1 MDQYVERENQLL
13 EDLSKVEKD
22 TEELISSNLQDDE
35 HIVFLYNQKKE
46 KEERVG
52 RMEAQVGASKN
63 SISQAEDNSSGA
75 RKKREDLVTR
85 QQSLKEQETEIKL
98 EIHGLRERMSVE
110 FQVDVTELSQ
120 VVLFDKPVEEYDYH
134 SIEEQ
139 VMKLRTRVQNYGEIN
154 PLAVEAFQEIQ
165 ERHEFIS
172 TQRNDLLEAK
182 DSLLTTIS
190 EIDQTAKEKFIETF
204 TVVREHFQSVFKSLF
219 YEEDNCDLIL
229 MDPERPLESDI
240 NIIARPKGKRPLTI
254 KQLSGGEK
262 TLTAVALLF
271 AIYLIKPAPFCVFDE
286 VDAPLD
292 DANIDKFNNII
303 RDFSHDSQFIIVTH
317 NKRTMSSTSVIYGVT
332 MANQGISSVVPVSL
346 EELALA

>member
-1 MDQYVERENQLL
+1 IAKLQKQLTQEKAELEKAQKQLESLKRTDYTGGLDKARNGLSEKQRDLSVLQTKEQEYQEFLARVGQRTDSLSDELEKLQSEIQEAAPKHRIKEEQVLQFQGQLAQLRETAQENGDLLNDATQVYNQEHIKRIHLDNEYQNIARELDQLLLTMDQYVERENQLL

-63 SISQAEDNSSGA
+63 SITQAEDNSSGA

-120 VVLFDKPVEEYDYH
+120 VVLFDKPVEEYDYG

-154 PLAVEAFQEIQ
+154 PMAVEAFQEIQ

-182 DSLLTTIS
+182 
-190 EIDQTAKEKFIETF
+190 
-204 TVVREHFQSVFKSLF
+204 
-219 YEEDNCDLIL
+219 
-229 MDPERPLESDI
+229 
-240 NIIARPKGKRPLTI
+240 
-254 KQLSGGEK
+254 
-262 TLTAVALLF
+262 
-271 AIYLIKPAPFCVFDE
+271 
-286 VDAPLD
+286 
-292 DANIDKFNNII
+292 
-303 RDFSHDSQFIIVTH
+303 
-317 NKRTMSSTSVIYGVT
+317 
-332 MANQGISSVVPVSL
+332 
-346 EELALA
+346 